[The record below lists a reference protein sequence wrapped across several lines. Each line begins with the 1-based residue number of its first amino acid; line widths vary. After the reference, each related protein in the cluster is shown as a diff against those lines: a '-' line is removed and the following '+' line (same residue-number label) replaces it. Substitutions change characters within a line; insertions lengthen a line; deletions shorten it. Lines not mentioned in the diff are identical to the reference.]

1 MCSEA
6 RPEPHRPKIELVR
19 VSSSERA
26 KIPVNPVQL
35 NLVYRHV
42 RSATYARPG
51 TKPLSPPDAAPYHHY
66 HYHHHHHY
74 HHYHHHPSNT
84 TTTTTTST
92 TTTTRRPRWLWAPW
106 RSHSSTG
113 PLSCTKSCD
122 DLNRVSG
129 AAHSAASR
137 SEGCLL
143 TLLLTPRSGAS
154 PHSGAKYRL
163 WRGFSRSSRDVSVLP
178 TPNPPRTAVSLTL
191 MDRLTPRPARPV
203 RHKASTLPYSA
214 ASGPQ
219 PAARRQRGLVA
230 LLRRLSP
237 RIKRSPSP
245 ERPWVTVEPRP
256 PDRSSIASDH
266 SFEAALQSRC
276 PDLLAPPRATP
287 AHTTNETAG
296 KGGEGGRSSR
306 SGLSSLLT
314 SLKSTRSPRHEKHA
328 SHDSTGKTRHDQRR
342 PRHSVRPPTATA
354 PPEQRVAEGDAV
366 SHPAAA
372 EPPVPATLVPT
383 LQLIHSQVDSRAAT
397 DLSTTLSSLQISTRP
412 TVTVQRP
419 HTLNLPT
426 RAHTRVGWTAD
437 PGLPP
442 HPPPPSPLP
451 LSSLPPQMSQSLHT
465 QTTSVDSIGS
475 CSLDVNATGTTTPA
489 TMVLDGSEHSLRS
502 VSLEHKLSE
511 VGDSDVVTPTRP
523 ILRPQ
528 PFTDPGPPPRDSFKT
543 PSYLGISCAV
553 NGYNR
558 LNRYDSTL
566 REGFRSRDAS
576 PARLAFSRSRDSSPM
591 RPEWKG
597 FDYRTKVSPQA
608 TAAKIKELKEE
619 LARFKEEFPHPPGE
633 RGRQNISKRLGRR
646 PSQGRSISVD
656 RGYLTKSTSQGTMNG
671 LDTPIASPGRI
682 VEITMTDKSSVK
694 SSSYQYSY
702 EERTVRS
709 NGSETTSTYTCT
721 THANGDTPD
730 KSFIQSR
737 IERLYGP
744 GALGS
749 GFRSRRSLLELEK
762 EQKDREAAGHRSPLI
777 APHSDSHYDP
787 DAQAPEGFPSVFR
800 HLRPEFRTQLQV
812 KRNSGT
818 PKTCLSP
825 QPLSPS
831 QVESPKRP
839 GRVIPI
845 TLTDTCERKPS
856 KPPVTPKPELPI
868 SNDIQ
873 RSNVTRRESKPMVV
887 QKIVNGNGNI
897 EEIEVTVDKEP
908 SVNGSVEHKVSEDKV
923 LEDSVVRTSKVNG
936 VPESVKV
943 NGIVS
948 EDVEQKDGHY
958 FLKIVDEVIREIEQ
972 KVAQIESYLEA
983 SGSEMSEEVKG
994 KVLAAVGKARLLIS
1008 QKIQQFQGLCHKN
1021 INTSADEEFP
1031 TTCEDLAGFWD
1042 MVSIQVEDIRQ
1053 SLKEIETLRSN
1064 NWQERVGTDTID
1076 GAEVVVSTGKARR
1089 KPAPRPSR
1097 PARSTK
1103 ASVEKSEEGKTR
1115 DEARRKMIEERR
1127 KAMKEAMKAKKAEAE
1142 AKKGEAGED
1151 AVEIFIP
1158 EGK

>member
-1 MCSEA
+1 
-6 RPEPHRPKIELVR
+6 
-19 VSSSERA
+19 
-26 KIPVNPVQL
+26 
-35 NLVYRHV
+35 
-42 RSATYARPG
+42 
-51 TKPLSPPDAAPYHHY
+51 
-66 HYHHHHHY
+66 
-74 HHYHHHPSNT
+74 
-84 TTTTTTST
+84 
-92 TTTTRRPRWLWAPW
+92 
-106 RSHSSTG
+106 
-113 PLSCTKSCD
+113 
-122 DLNRVSG
+122 
-129 AAHSAASR
+129 
-137 SEGCLL
+137 
-143 TLLLTPRSGAS
+143 
-154 PHSGAKYRL
+154 
-163 WRGFSRSSRDVSVLP
+163 
-178 TPNPPRTAVSLTL
+178 
-191 MDRLTPRPARPV
+191 
-203 RHKASTLPYSA
+203 
-214 ASGPQ
+214 
-219 PAARRQRGLVA
+219 
-230 LLRRLSP
+230 
-237 RIKRSPSP
+237 
-245 ERPWVTVEPRP
+245 
-256 PDRSSIASDH
+256 
-266 SFEAALQSRC
+266 
-276 PDLLAPPRATP
+276 
-287 AHTTNETAG
+287 
-296 KGGEGGRSSR
+296 
-306 SGLSSLLT
+306 
-314 SLKSTRSPRHEKHA
+314 
-328 SHDSTGKTRHDQRR
+328 
-342 PRHSVRPPTATA
+342 
-354 PPEQRVAEGDAV
+354 
-366 SHPAAA
+366 
-372 EPPVPATLVPT
+372 
-383 LQLIHSQVDSRAAT
+383 
-397 DLSTTLSSLQISTRP
+397 
-412 TVTVQRP
+412 
-419 HTLNLPT
+419 
-426 RAHTRVGWTAD
+426 
-437 PGLPP
+437 
-442 HPPPPSPLP
+442 
-451 LSSLPPQMSQSLHT
+451 MSQSLHT

-671 LDTPIASPGRI
+671 LDTPIASPGRM
-682 VEITMTDKSSVK
+682 VEITMTDKSSIK

-812 KRNSGT
+812 KRNTGT
-818 PKTCLSP
+818 PKICLSP

-868 SNDIQ
+868 SNDVQ
-873 RSNVTRRESKPMVV
+873 RSNSKPMVV

-923 LEDSVVRTSKVNG
+923 IEDSTNRTSKVNG

-948 EDVEQKDGHY
+948 EEAVEQKDGHY

-994 KVLAAVGKARLLIS
+994 KVLAAVGKAKLLVS

-1064 NWQERVGTDTID
+1064 NWQERVDTDTID
-1076 GAEVVVSTGKARR
+1076 GAEVMVSTGKARR

-1097 PARSTK
+1097 PARSTR
-1103 ASVEKSEEGKTR
+1103 AGVEKTEEGKTR

-1142 AKKGEAGED
+1142 AKKGED